1 MSPSSQ
7 NADTLNMSDLITLDA
22 ADDLA
27 RRSAVLP
34 DDHVLVPDDA
44 DLVAFLLGGQ
54 HCSFSV
60 AADGRLTWRGFGG
73 TFQTLGELRTM
84 AREHPAVPR
93 EPALPEVTDG
103 ETVGIE
109 LFGNMLDTIAF
120 LRVRLRALA
129 DVVMEKGLVTGP
141 ELLGRYHEY
150 HERSFEA
157 FRDLM
162 LLKPEIFEQRFGEW
176 LATENTY
183 RKQVASDRL
192 AETDL

>member
-1 MSPSSQ
+1 VSDP
-7 NADTLNMSDLITLDA
+7 TLLDV
-22 ADDLA
+22 DDLA
-27 RRSAVLP
+27 RRSAILS
-34 DDHVLVPDDA
+34 DDYVLVPDDA

-54 HCSFSV
+54 HCSFSI

-73 TFQTLGELRTM
+73 QFQTLGELRVM
-84 AREHPAVPR
+84 AREHPIVPV
-93 EPALPEVTDG
+93 EPALPRIEDS
-103 ETVGIE
+103 ETVGLE

-129 DVVMEKGLVTGP
+129 DVVIEKGIVTGP

-150 HERSFEA
+150 HERSFDA

-162 LLKPEIFEQRFGEW
+162 LLRPEIFEKRFAEW

-183 RKQVASDRL
+183 REKLASNHKT
-192 AETDL
+192 ETEP